1 MDDTQDSILKLFGF
15 EIKRS
20 KKQENEESKLKSVVP
35 PTDEDGEGYVTV
47 SGLNGGF
54 YGQYL
59 NTGGEP
65 AKDSKEQIMRYR
77 GASMHPEVDAAVEEI
92 TNEAISAS
100 ELTSSVEISME
111 DAEIS
116 DKIKKQITEEFDNVV
131 AMLKFNEIGH
141 EIFRSWYIDG
151 RIVHHLLVDEKN
163 LKAGIQEI
171 RHIDSTKIRKH
182 KQVKYKKDE
191 KTGVDIVDKVTE
203 YYIYDDKKA
212 KSAGPVKQSV
222 KISTEA
228 ISYVTSGLMD
238 ESRVKVLSHLHK
250 SLKTL
255 NMLKMMEDALLIYR
269 LSRAPERRLFYIDV
283 GNMPTGKAEEYMKG
297 IMTRYRNK
305 LVYDATTGQIKDDRK
320 HMSMLEDFWLPR
332 REGGRGTEVSNLPG
346 GQNLGEIEDIEYFQ
360 RKLYRSMNVPLNR
373 LEQESQF
380 TLGRS
385 TEITRDELKFQKFID
400 RLRRRFSKVFLDIL
414 KKQLVLKNIITEED
428 WEDWKNDI
436 QVSYVRDN
444 HFTELKELEII
455 RERVGVLNEISA
467 FVGEFYTK
475 EWIMRNVLRFNDE
488 ELKQMQNDLEKEEPL
503 DVEEKEDVPVEKEP
517 PKAPQKKE
525 EPKETNDE
533 DDLSKALDT
542 AVKDTQEHYQ
552 PTAKEE
558 LYESMINF
566 LNNEQS

>member
-77 GASMHPEVDAAVEEI
+77 GAAMHPEVDAAVEEI

-100 ELTSSVEISME
+100 ELTSSVEISMA

-131 AMLKFNEIGH
+131 GMLKFNEIGH

-191 KTGVDIVDKVTE
+191 KTGVDIVDKVIE

-238 ESRVKVLSHLHK
+238 EARVKVLSHLHK

-297 IMTRYRNK
+297 IMTKYRNK

-385 TEITRDELKFQKFID
+385 TEITRDELKFQKFVD

-488 ELKQMQNDLEKEEPL
+488 ELKQMQKDLEKEEPL
-503 DVEEKEDVPVEKEP
+503 DGEEEEVPVEKEP

-525 EPKETNDE
+525 EPKETDQE
-533 DDLSKALDT
+533 TSLEKALDT
-542 AVKDTQEHYQ
+542 VVKDTQEHYQ